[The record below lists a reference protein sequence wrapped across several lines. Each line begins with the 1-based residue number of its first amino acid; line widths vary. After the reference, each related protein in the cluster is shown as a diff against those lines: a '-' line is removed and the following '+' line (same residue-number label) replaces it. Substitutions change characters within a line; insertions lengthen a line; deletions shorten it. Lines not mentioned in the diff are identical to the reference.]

1 MKKNVYKLDN
11 IDCAACGL
19 KIEDKL
25 NKLDGVSY
33 CSLNYMFL
41 KLNVEFDE
49 TIVNDEDI
57 ELCIHK
63 SLSGVRIVEKNNQEY
78 IDTYEEAPV
87 FKKIPFF
94 GRRNKKL

>member
-1 MKKNVYKLDN
+1 MKNNIYKLDN
-11 IDCAACGL
+11 IDCAACAL
-19 KIEDKL
+19 KLEDKL

-41 KLNVEFDE
+41 RVIVEFDE
-49 TIVNDEDI
+49 AIVNDEDI

-78 IDTYEEAPV
+78 IDAYEEPFV

>member
-1 MKKNVYKLDN
+1 MKKNTYKLDS
-11 IDCAACGL
+11 IDCAACGF

-25 NKLDGVSY
+25 SKLDGVSY

-41 KLNVEFDE
+41 RVIVEFDE
-49 TIVNDEDI
+49 TIVSDEDI
-57 ELCIHK
+57 ELCMHK

-78 IDTYEEAPV
+78 LDTYEEAPV

-94 GRRNKKL
+94 GRRNRKL

>member
-1 MKKNVYKLDN
+1 MKKNIYKLDN

-25 NKLDGVSY
+25 DKLEGVLY
-33 CSLNYMFL
+33 CSLNYMYL
-41 KLNVEFDE
+41 KLKVEFDE
-49 TIVNDEDI
+49 TILSDEDI

-63 SLSGVRIVEKNNQEY
+63 SLSGVRIVEKNNKKY
-78 IDTYEEAPV
+78 TDNYEEETV

-94 GRRNKKL
+94 VRKNKKL